1 MNHPKQSR
9 REFLHG
15 AAGLVAAGGV
25 GSFVPQLNLI
35 GTALAQSQ
43 TAGFKAM
50 VCLYLDGG
58 NDSWNLALPTSAA
71 VGGAFDHGV
80 YVTARNGLY
89 TALNTQGLAVPHTTT
104 AGALPQAIAL
114 APSGGNLGMNP
125 FAPELANLYN
135 SGRLALVPNVGT
147 LVQPLTRGAYNN
159 RPKPPQLYSH
169 NDQTNLWQIGGG
181 GTSTTPRGFGGNI
194 AGATFVPN
202 AAPGNG
208 LSPAISVSGSNR
220 FLVGQTLAMAAI
232 SPVQLSTSS
241 TSPATTLSNYN
252 PGSTALGEPQ
262 RRAALQDLLAQSY
275 PQLFSQEAADI
286 FSGSLTLAN
295 IVNGQFAQN
304 PGPSTVNTTFP
315 NTGIGNQLRQV
326 ARMIKIS
333 RPMVAPTPGGTPVPG
348 FIQANRQVYF
358 TRTGGYDT
366 HDDQIT
372 SVTLA
377 QGHHG
382 LLQQISQAVNAF
394 YNAMVEI
401 GAQDEVVLFTMSDF
415 ARTINSNGN
424 GTDHA
429 WGSLQF
435 VVGGPGAVTGG
446 ATYGRYPSMKLD
458 NRIGGTGA
466 VVPDQGECFS
476 RGQFLPTLATDQY
489 GATLA
494 RWMGVDDANL
504 PLIFP
509 NIANFATGPFANA
522 AATPTFAYFNRVVPG
537 MLAGVS

>member
-9 REFLHG
+9 REFLNG
-15 AAGLVAAGGV
+15 ACGLVAAGGIS
-25 GSFVPQLNLI
+25 SFVPQLNI
-35 GTALAQSQ
+35 MGTALAQSN
-43 TAGFKAM
+43 TGGYKTL

-58 NDSWNLALPTSAA
+58 NDSWNLAIPASAA
-71 VGGAFDHGV
+71 AGGAFDHGV
-80 YVTARNGLY
+80 YTTARNGLY
-89 TALNTQGLAVPHTTT
+89 TAANTQGLGIPRPGT
-104 AGALPQAIAL
+104 GGGLNLPSAIAL
-114 APSGGNLGMNP
+114 TPSGGNLAMNP

-135 SGRLALVPNVGT
+135 NGRLAIVPNVGT
-147 LVQPLTRGAYNN
+147 LVQPLTRAEYNN

-181 GTSTTPRGFGGNI
+181 GSSTLPRGFGGNI

-208 LSPAISVSGSNR
+208 LSPAISISGSNR
-220 FLVGQTLAMAAI
+220 FLVGQTLAAAAI
-232 SPVQLSTSS
+232 SPVQLSTSA
-241 TSPATTLSNYN
+241 TTPATTLNNYN
-252 PGSTALGEPQ
+252 AVTTANGESV
-262 RRAALQDLLAQSY
+262 RRAALQDLLDIAY
-275 PQLFSQEAADI
+275 PQLFSQEASDI
-286 FSGSLTLAN
+286 FEGSLTLAN
-295 IVNGQFAQN
+295 VVNTQFSNGSAN
-304 PGPSTVNTTFP
+304 IATTFP
-315 NTGIGNQLRQV
+315 NTSIGNQLRQV

-333 RPMVAPTPGGTPVPG
+333 RPTVNGSPG
-348 FIQANRQVYF
+348 FIQANRQVFF

-372 SVTLA
+372 SVTAA

-401 GAQDEVVLFTMSDF
+401 GAQDEVVLFSMSEF

-435 VVGGPGAVTGG
+435 VVGGPGAVAGG
-446 ATYGRYPSMKLD
+446 QTYGRYPSMKLD

-466 VVPDQGECFS
+466 VMPDQGECFS
-476 RGQFLPTLATDQY
+476 RGQFLPTIATDQY

-509 NIANFATGPFANA
+509 NIANFAPGGQFANA
-522 AATPTFAYFNRVVPG
+522 TATPTFAYFNRVIPNLLNG
-537 MLAGVS
+537 IS